1 MIATD
6 VIEDTASNAIRGL
19 VDEHKEDLRDRIEP
33 PADRLKDEAADRVEA
48 VAEQVRSL
56 GNELDRRDEAHAI
69 ARRLERTAD
78 YLRFR
83 PAAHVASDIRDTLTR
98 PGVLWFAGGALAA
111 LVAFNLARRTS
122 RNS

>member
-1 MIATD
+1 LSHEVDLLFTLGY
-6 VIEDTASNAIRGL
+6 GL
-19 VDEHKEDLRDRIEP
+19 EHRFSSRYSARSDAEP
-33 PADRLKDEAADRVEA
+33 PTDRLKDEAADRVEA
-48 VAEQVRSL
+48 VAEQIRSI

-83 PAAHVASDIRDTLTR
+83 PAVHVASDVRDTLTR
-98 PGVLWFAGGALAA
+98 PGVLWFVGGALAA

-122 RNS
+122 TNR